1 MVNHCRASNQVEV
14 FRQGDSLLL
23 YLFVMCMEKLYQTI
37 EEAIIGNKW
46 KLIKVSRNGPLLSN
60 LFFTD
65 DIIMF
70 AEATVKQVMVV
81 NNCLQRFRKT
91 SEQKVSLLKS
101 LVNFSKNVEISMQSE
116 ICEVLGMEATKIWEF
131 ILVFPL

>member
-1 MVNHCRASNQVEV
+1 M
-14 FRQGDSLLL
+14 L

-131 ILVFPL
+131 ILVFPR